1 MNEKT
6 YDTAASLP
14 HGWILIGGFA
24 ATVVI
29 TLMMYFGA
37 RMMLGAP
44 MDIAGELG
52 AMLGLPWPV
61 GMAIHFALGTVVF
74 SYIYSFIGNRL
85 PGPNVVGGVLWGI
98 LLWVVAML
106 VTSPM
111 MGKGF
116 FMGGIPAAMASLLGH
131 VAYGAVLALIVPV
144 RASGREGVS

>member
-1 MNEKT
+1 MT
-6 YDTAASLP
+6 YEAAGSLP
-14 HGWILIGGFA
+14 HGRTLIGGFA
-24 ATVVI
+24 ATLVI

-52 AMLGLPWPV
+52 AMLGLPWAV

-74 SYIYSFIGNRL
+74 SYIYSFAGNML

-98 LLWVVAML
+98 LLWVAAML

-116 FMGGIPAAMASLLGH
+116 FMGGVPAAMASLLGH
-131 VAYGAVLALIVPV
+131 VAYGAVLGLIVPV
-144 RASGREGVS
+144 RASADDGMN